1 MNRKELKTAAKA
13 QIKGNIGIL
22 FLISI
27 VVYLISLVPNFIPVV
42 GSLVSAIVVAPALA
56 LGLVRIYIAL
66 VGGKK
71 PEVSDVFGGF
81 KDFWI
86 AFKVSFLTGLYTFLW
101 SLLFVIPGIVKAFSY
116 SMAQYIIAE
125 NPNMGANEAI
135 TLSRKMMNGH
145 KMEAFVLGLSFILWF
160 LLVGITFGIAAIYV
174 GPYINATMVN
184 FYNKIKPAPEVVEEA
199 TEEATEAVSE

>member
-22 FLISI
+22 FVISI
-27 VVYLISLVPNFIPVV
+27 VVYLISLVPNFIPVI
-42 GSLVSAIVVAPALA
+42 GSLVSVIVVAPALS
-56 LGLVRIYIAL
+56 LGVLRIYIAL

-86 AFKVSFLTGLYTFLW
+86 AFKVTFLTGLYTFLW
-101 SLLFVIPGIVKAFSY
+101 TLLFVIPGYVKMFSY
-116 SMAQYIIAE
+116 LMANYIIAE

-145 KMEAFVLGLSFILWF
+145 KMEAFVLLLSFILWF
-160 LLVGITFGIAAIYV
+160 FLVGITFGIAAIYV
-174 GPYINATMVN
+174 VPYINATMVN

-199 TEEATEAVSE
+199 PAEAAETVAE

>member
-27 VVYLISLVPNFIPVV
+27 VVYLVSLVPNLIPVV
-42 GSLVSAIVVAPALA
+42 GSLASTIVVAPALA
-56 LGLVRIYIAL
+56 LGVTRIYIAL
-66 VGGKK
+66 VGGKR
-71 PEVSDVFGGF
+71 PEVGDVFGGF

-86 AFKVSFLTGLYTFLW
+86 AFKVTFLTGLYTFLW
-101 SLLFVIPGIVKAFSY
+101 ALLFVIPAYVKMFSY

-145 KMEAFVLGLSFILWF
+145 KMEAFVLILSFIPWF
-160 LLVGITFGIAAIYV
+160 LLGFITFGIAFIYIT
-174 GPYINATMVN
+174 PYMNATMVN

-199 TEEATEAVSE
+199 PAEATETFAE

>member
-27 VVYLISLVPNFIPVV
+27 VVYLVSLVPNLIPVV
-42 GSLVSAIVVAPALA
+42 GSLASTIVVAPALA
-56 LGLVRIYIAL
+56 LGVTRIYIAL
-66 VGGKK
+66 VGGKR
-71 PEVSDVFGGF
+71 PEVGDVFGGF

-86 AFKVSFLTGLYTFLW
+86 AFKVTFLTGLYTFLW
-101 SLLFVIPGIVKAFSY
+101 ALLFVIPAYVKMFSY

-145 KMEAFVLGLSFILWF
+145 KMEAFVLILSFIPWF
-160 LLVGITFGIAAIYV
+160 LLGFITFGIAFIYIT
-174 GPYINATMVN
+174 PYINATMVN

-199 TEEATEAVSE
+199 PAEATETFAE